1 MWYNTWYYYHDINA
15 IINSQYIKYKW
26 YKIKTIEFY
35 LQSLVCD
42 NENKINNKKKLGE
55 KWIDHYIYIWLKIKF

>member
-42 NENKINNKKKLGE
+42 KENKINNKKNWVKNE
-55 KWIDHYIYIWLKIKF
+55 